1 MLLILFVAQLAVV
14 TDSTYSSSA
23 LRDVVEAASRLNRRV
38 PAALAGY
45 RASAESEVSIL
56 ARRTEG
62 TEGAVSVEQV
72 QNDVRWLRTGEF
84 EQRVVGYRAQSAGLS
99 LSALSFFRQAWTVPM
114 LYGNR
119 LSLLVG
125 RDTSRTRI
133 ARPRQ
138 RNRVVAVHPLAE
150 DRDRVYRFRGG
161 DTVITMRVDGRDIP
175 IVRVFVVPRGDMPL
189 RTVAFRGELDLD
201 ASRHQLIRMRGYFV
215 STRPPPSLVQR
226 AITLGRL
233 ETIAFVELENGEI
246 EGKYWL
252 PTYQRFEVQVGWNSA
267 TDSRSVFR
275 VITRFRNHRVNDTS
289 VVAADDSLSARPFR
303 LTYAPRDSIERFAGW
318 RTELGTAT
326 GRVHA
331 DDFDDISPDVWRP
344 TGKPRFSWRTQRLMD
359 LAHVNR
365 VEGLYTGFGTEL
377 KLRDAAPGVTLR
389 ANAGWAWSEATAR
402 GRVSSEW
409 KRAPMVYTLRAG
421 RTLDITNDF
430 RSVFDSGSTVAA
442 VFGADD
448 YDYVDRRVAALGVAR
463 YLGKERSAIVR
474 WESGPAR
481 DGMVERHLSRG
492 VFRGDSGFRE
502 NRGVRSGDYWRT
514 WGALEWH
521 PDVNAEFMQ
530 TGIGALFT
538 VENAHGD
545 LAYTRF
551 DARLVARV
559 NQGPFTIA
567 GRLDG
572 GTLAG
577 HSPPP
582 QQLYELGSN
591 QNLPG
596 YEYKEFA
603 GTSAAVVRALT
614 MYRLPLLR
622 APMRVRR
629 WMLPA
634 ISPALALGVQSGWAD
649 VRGAEGLAAL
659 KELGMVPVASA
670 PVDGQLRNAM
680 LPLRPISRPTDGVRT
695 SVFAGFRFFG
705 GAIAVGVARPVD
717 RQAQWKLLADFTQIR

>member
-1 MLLILFVAQLAVV
+1 MLLILFVAQLAV

-23 LRDVVEAASRLNRRV
+23 LRGVVEAASRLNRRV

-72 QNDVRWLRTGEF
+72 QNEVQWLRTGEF
-84 EQRVVGYRAQSAGLS
+84 EQRVIGYRAQSAGLS
-99 LSALSFFRQAWTVPM
+99 LSTLSFFRQAWTVPM

-125 RDTSRTRI
+125 RDTSRR
-133 ARPRQ
+133 RVGGLRQ
-138 RNRVVAVHPLAE
+138 RNRVVAVHPLAD
-150 DRDRVYRFRGG
+150 DRDRVYRFSGG

-175 IVRVFVVPRGDMPL
+175 IVRVVVEPKRDMPL
-189 RTVAFRGELDLD
+189 RTVAFRGELHVD
-201 ASRHQLIRMRGYFV
+201 AARHQLIRMRGYFV
-215 STRPPPSLVQR
+215 STRLPPSLVQR
-226 AITLGRL
+226 VVTLGGL
-233 ETIAFVELENGEI
+233 ATIAFVELENGEI
-246 EGKYWL
+246 EGQYWL
-252 PTYQRFEVQVGWNSA
+252 PTYQRFEVQVGWSSA

-275 VITRFRNHRVNDTS
+275 VITRFRNHRVNDTL
-289 VVAADDSLSARPFR
+289 VVAADDSLSPHPFR
-303 LTYAPRDSIERFAGW
+303 LTYAPRDSIERFAQW

-326 GRVHA
+326 GSVLA

-344 TGKPRFSWRTQRLMD
+344 TGRPRFGWRTQRLMD

-365 VEGLYTGFGTEL
+365 VEGLYTGFGAEL

-389 ANAGWAWSEATAR
+389 ANAGWAWSEARAR
-402 GRVSSEW
+402 GRVSGEW
-409 KRAPMVYTLRAG
+409 KRAPMVYTLRADH
-421 RTLDITNDF
+421 RLDITNDF
-430 RSVFDSGSTVAA
+430 RSVFDSGSTIAA
-442 VFGADD
+442 VFGADN

-463 YLGKERSAIVR
+463 HLGKERSAIVR

-481 DGMVERHLSRG
+481 DAMVVRHLSRG
-492 VFRGDSGFRE
+492 VFRSDSGFRE

-521 PDVNAEFMQ
+521 PHVNAEFMQ
-530 TGIGALFT
+530 TGMGALFT
-538 VENAHGD
+538 VENARGD

-559 NQGPFTIA
+559 NHGRFTIA

-577 HSPPP
+577 NSPPP

-614 MYRLPLLR
+614 MYRLPVLR
-622 APMRVRR
+622 APLRAGR
-629 WMLPA
+629 WILPA

-649 VRGAEGLAAL
+649 ARGAEGLAAL
-659 KELGMVPVASA
+659 NELGMVAVASA
-670 PVDGQLRNAM
+670 PIDGQLRNAV
-680 LPLRPISRPTDGVRT
+680 LPQRPISRPTDGVRT

-705 GAIAVGVARPVD
+705 GAIALGVARPVD
-717 RQAQWKLLADFTQIR
+717 RQAQWKLLMDFTQIQ